1 MAQERRPGSLVAG
14 RYRLISGSASSSHME
29 FVVVWKALD
38 EVLHRRVDLH
48 EVLPPYGL
56 TGETR
61 VRWLQG
67 VVRRARILAAVS
79 SHPNIVPVAD
89 LFAVDEALWLV
100 TEHVADRTAFEYVR
114 EHGHVPAL
122 RARRV
127 ARALIEAL
135 AAMHAAGMVHGNL
148 APASVLLDDS
158 GRAWLTAIRYSEAE
172 PAQEGVIGV
181 PQYMSPEQ
189 LEGRAPSVESD
200 LFSLGATLYHL
211 VQGVGLFHR
220 DTVMATVV
228 AVLGVD
234 EDPPPPLRDPVLAPL
249 IIGLLRR
256 DPARRLTLRA
266 ARRVLDELDH
276 GDPVAGYPAAVQAP
290 PPTAARSAARAPTS
304 QEPAPAPYP
313 APTPAPSPDRPVPAG
328 AFGFDLVRVLLPAV
342 LVVWLLV
349 AGIKAEGAPV
359 FLAAAAP
366 WALFG
371 LGLVLLGLQV
381 RTALRRGGRARG
393 ARAAAPAAR
402 LLRSAAPPAPWSAQ
416 ERRARRERAE
426 RTVDEALLELDRLT
440 AAVSR
445 GPGGDGGT
453 DV

>member
-1 MAQERRPGSLVAG
+1 MAQERRPGSLVGG
-14 RYRLISGSASSSHME
+14 RYRLISGSASDGHTE
-29 FVVVWKALD
+29 LVVVWEALD
-38 EVLHRRVDLH
+38 EILHRRVDLQ
-48 EVLPPYGL
+48 EVRPPYGL
-56 TGETR
+56 TDDMR
-61 VRWLQG
+61 ARWLQG
-67 VVRRARILAAVS
+67 AVRRARALAAVS
-79 SHPNIVPVAD
+79 SHPGIVPVAD

-100 TEHVADRTAFEYVR
+100 TEHVADRTAYAYVG
-114 EHGHVPAL
+114 EHGPVPAP

-135 AAMHAAGMVHGNL
+135 AAMHAVGMVHGNVT
-148 APASVLLDDS
+148 PSGVLLDDS
-158 GRAWLTAIRYSEAE
+158 GRAWLTGIRFAAGAE
-172 PAQEGVIGV
+172 QEGVVGV

-189 LEGRAPSVESD
+189 LEGRGPSAESD

-220 DTVMATVV
+220 DTVMATVA
-228 AVLGVD
+228 AVLGVG
-234 EDPPPPLRDPVLAPL
+234 EGPPPTLRDPALAPL
-249 IIGLLRR
+249 ITGLLRR
-256 DPARRLTLRA
+256 DPARRLRLRE

-276 GDPVAGYPAAVQAP
+276 GHPAAGYPAAVQAP
-290 PPTAARSAARAPTS
+290 PPAAARSAARTPAPP
-304 QEPAPAPYP
+304 EPAPAPYR
-313 APTPAPSPDRPVPAG
+313 APSPDRPVPAG
-328 AFGFDLVRVLLPAV
+328 ALGFDLLRVLLPTV

-349 AGIKAEGAPV
+349 AGIEAEGGPA
-359 FLAAAAP
+359 FLAVAAP

-402 LLRSAAPPAPWSAQ
+402 LLRSAAPPARWSAE

-426 RTVDEALLELDRLT
+426 RTVDEALLGLDRLT